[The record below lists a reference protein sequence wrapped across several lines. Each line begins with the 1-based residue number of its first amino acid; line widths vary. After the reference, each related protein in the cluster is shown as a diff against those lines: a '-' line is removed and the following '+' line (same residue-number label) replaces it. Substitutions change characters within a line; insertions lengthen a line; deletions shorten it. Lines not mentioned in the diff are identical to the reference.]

1 MLNEFY
7 LLIIPFLYFR
17 SFKVQPLPLHM
28 KPVGNKSVVA
38 SDSESAGP
46 FIFSSLRG
54 KVKQSKKGKSET
66 LCFCC
71 CCWWCCYI
79 VDVVIVAVVVI
90 VVVVVVIVVDVVT
103 GFGVGTGSIV
113 VGVVMMLIL

>member
-1 MLNEFY
+1 
-7 LLIIPFLYFR
+7 
-17 SFKVQPLPLHM
+17 M

-66 LCFCC
+66 SCFCC
-71 CCWWCCYI
+71 CWWWCCYI
-79 VDVVIVAVVVI
+79 VDVVVVIVAVVVI
-90 VVVVVVIVVDVVT
+90 VVDVVT
-103 GFGVGTGSIV
+103 GVGVGTGGIVVV
-113 VGVVMMLIL
+113 VGVVTMLIL

>member
-1 MLNEFY
+1 
-7 LLIIPFLYFR
+7 
-17 SFKVQPLPLHM
+17 M

-79 VDVVIVAVVVI
+79 VNVVIVAVVVI
-90 VVVVVVIVVDVVT
+90 VVVVVVVVIVVDVVT

>member
-1 MLNEFY
+1 
-7 LLIIPFLYFR
+7 
-17 SFKVQPLPLHM
+17 M

-90 VVVVVVIVVDVVT
+90 VVVVIVVDVVT

-113 VGVVMMLIL
+113 GVVMMLIL

>member
-1 MLNEFY
+1 
-7 LLIIPFLYFR
+7 
-17 SFKVQPLPLHM
+17 M

-66 LCFCC
+66 SCI
-71 CCWWCCYI
+71 WCCYI
-79 VDVVIVAVVVI
+79 VDVVVVVVVIVAVVVI
-90 VVVVVVIVVDVVT
+90 VVDVVT
-103 GFGVGTGSIV
+103 GVGVGTGGIVVVV
-113 VGVVMMLIL
+113 VGVVTMLIL

>member
-1 MLNEFY
+1 
-7 LLIIPFLYFR
+7 
-17 SFKVQPLPLHM
+17 M

-90 VVVVVVIVVDVVT
+90 VVDVVT

-113 VGVVMMLIL
+113 VVGVVMMLIL

>member
-54 KVKQSKKGKSET
+54 KVKQSKKGKSEPS
-66 LCFCC
+66 CV
-71 CCWWCCYI
+71 WCCYI
-79 VDVVIVAVVVI
+79 VDVVVVI
-90 VVVVVVIVVDVVT
+90 VTVVVIVVDVVI
-103 GFGVGTGSIV
+103 GVGVGTGGIVVV
-113 VGVVMMLIL
+113 VGVVTMLIL

>member
-1 MLNEFY
+1 
-7 LLIIPFLYFR
+7 
-17 SFKVQPLPLHM
+17 M

-66 LCFCC
+66 SCFCC
-71 CCWWCCYI
+71 CWWWCCY
-79 VDVVIVAVVVI
+79 IVAVVVI

-113 VGVVMMLIL
+113 VVGVVMMLIL

>member
-1 MLNEFY
+1 
-7 LLIIPFLYFR
+7 
-17 SFKVQPLPLHM
+17 M

-66 LCFCC
+66 SCFCC
-71 CCWWCCYI
+71 CWWWGCYI
-79 VDVVIVAVVVI
+79 VDDVVIVAVVVI
-90 VVVVVVIVVDVVT
+90 VIDVVN
-103 GFGVGTGSIV
+103 GVGVGTGGIVV
-113 VGVVMMLIL
+113 VGVVTMLIL

>member
-17 SFKVQPLPLHM
+17 SFKVQPLPPHM

-79 VDVVIVAVVVI
+79 VDVVVVIVAVVVI
-90 VVVVVVIVVDVVT
+90 VIDVVT
-103 GFGVGTGSIV
+103 GVGVGTGGIV
-113 VGVVMMLIL
+113 VGGVVTMLIL

>member
-1 MLNEFY
+1 
-7 LLIIPFLYFR
+7 
-17 SFKVQPLPLHM
+17 M

-66 LCFCC
+66 SCI
-71 CCWWCCYI
+71 WCCYI
-79 VDVVIVAVVVI
+79 VDVVVVVVIVAVVVI
-90 VVVVVVIVVDVVT
+90 VVDVVT
-103 GFGVGTGSIV
+103 GVGVGTGSIVV

>member
-1 MLNEFY
+1 
-7 LLIIPFLYFR
+7 
-17 SFKVQPLPLHM
+17 M

-90 VVVVVVIVVDVVT
+90 VVVVIVVDVVT

>member
-1 MLNEFY
+1 
-7 LLIIPFLYFR
+7 
-17 SFKVQPLPLHM
+17 M

-66 LCFCC
+66 SCI
-71 CCWWCCYI
+71 WCCYI
-79 VDVVIVAVVVI
+79 VDVVVIVAVVVI
-90 VVVVVVIVVDVVT
+90 VVDVVT
-103 GFGVGTGSIV
+103 GVGVGTGGIAV
-113 VGVVMMLIL
+113 VGGVVTMLIL

>member
-1 MLNEFY
+1 
-7 LLIIPFLYFR
+7 
-17 SFKVQPLPLHM
+17 M

-54 KVKQSKKGKSET
+54 KVKQSKKAKSET

-71 CCWWCCYI
+71 CFWWCCYI
-79 VDVVIVAVVVI
+79 VDVVVVIVAVVVI
-90 VVVVVVIVVDVVT
+90 VIDVVT
-103 GFGVGTGSIV
+103 GVGVGTGGIV
-113 VGVVMMLIL
+113 VGGVVTMLIL

>member
-1 MLNEFY
+1 
-7 LLIIPFLYFR
+7 
-17 SFKVQPLPLHM
+17 M

-66 LCFCC
+66 SCFCC
-71 CCWWCCYI
+71 CWWWCCYI
-79 VDVVIVAVVVI
+79 VDDVVIVAVVVI
-90 VVVVVVIVVDVVT
+90 VIDVVN
-103 GFGVGTGSIV
+103 GVGVGTGGIVV
-113 VGVVMMLIL
+113 VGVVTMLIL

>member
-1 MLNEFY
+1 
-7 LLIIPFLYFR
+7 
-17 SFKVQPLPLHM
+17 M

-54 KVKQSKKGKSET
+54 KVKQSKKSKSET

-90 VVVVVVIVVDVVT
+90 VVVVIVVDVVT

-113 VGVVMMLIL
+113 VVGVVMMLIL

>member
-1 MLNEFY
+1 
-7 LLIIPFLYFR
+7 
-17 SFKVQPLPLHM
+17 M

-90 VVVVVVIVVDVVT
+90 VVVVIVVNVVT

-113 VGVVMMLIL
+113 VVGVVMMLIL

>member
-1 MLNEFY
+1 
-7 LLIIPFLYFR
+7 
-17 SFKVQPLPLHM
+17 M

-66 LCFCC
+66 SCI
-71 CCWWCCYI
+71 WCCYI
-79 VDVVIVAVVVI
+79 VDVVVVVIVAVVVI
-90 VVVVVVIVVDVVT
+90 VVDVVT
-103 GFGVGTGSIV
+103 GVGVGTGGIVVVV
-113 VGVVMMLIL
+113 VGVVTMLIL

>member
-1 MLNEFY
+1 
-7 LLIIPFLYFR
+7 
-17 SFKVQPLPLHM
+17 M

-66 LCFCC
+66 VFC
-71 CCWWCCYI
+71 
-79 VDVVIVAVVVI
+79 VFVAVGGGVVILLMLLLLLLLLLLLFLLLLLLLSMLLLVLVSVLVVLLLV
-90 VVVVVVIVVDVVT
+90 
-103 GFGVGTGSIV
+103 S
-113 VGVVMMLIL
+113 LC

>member
-1 MLNEFY
+1 
-7 LLIIPFLYFR
+7 
-17 SFKVQPLPLHM
+17 M

-66 LCFCC
+66 LCF
-71 CCWWCCYI
+71 YI

-90 VVVVVVIVVDVVT
+90 VVVVVVVIVVDVVT

-113 VGVVMMLIL
+113 VVGVVMMLIL

>member
-1 MLNEFY
+1 
-7 LLIIPFLYFR
+7 
-17 SFKVQPLPLHM
+17 M
-28 KPVGNKSVVA
+28 KPVGNKSVLA

-66 LCFCC
+66 LCFWCC
-71 CCWWCCYI
+71 WWWCCYI
-79 VDVVIVAVVVI
+79 VDVVVIVAVVLIV

-103 GFGVGTGSIV
+103 GFGFGTGSIVV

>member
-1 MLNEFY
+1 
-7 LLIIPFLYFR
+7 
-17 SFKVQPLPLHM
+17 M

-66 LCFCC
+66 LC
-71 CCWWCCYI
+71 CYI

-113 VGVVMMLIL
+113 VVGVVMMLIL

>member
-1 MLNEFY
+1 
-7 LLIIPFLYFR
+7 
-17 SFKVQPLPLHM
+17 M

-90 VVVVVVIVVDVVT
+90 VVVIVVDVVT
-103 GFGVGTGSIV
+103 GFGVGTGSIIV

>member
-1 MLNEFY
+1 
-7 LLIIPFLYFR
+7 
-17 SFKVQPLPLHM
+17 M

-71 CCWWCCYI
+71 CWCCYI
-79 VDVVIVAVVVI
+79 VDVVVIVAVVLI
-90 VVVVVVIVVDVVT
+90 VVVVIVVDVVT
-103 GFGVGTGSIV
+103 GFGVGTGNIV

>member
-17 SFKVQPLPLHM
+17 SFKVQPLPPHM

-79 VDVVIVAVVVI
+79 VDVVVVIVAVVVI
-90 VVVVVVIVVDVVT
+90 VIDVVT
-103 GFGVGTGSIV
+103 GVGVGTGDIV
-113 VGVVMMLIL
+113 VGGVVTMLIL

>member
-1 MLNEFY
+1 
-7 LLIIPFLYFR
+7 
-17 SFKVQPLPLHM
+17 M

-66 LCFCC
+66 LCF
-71 CCWWCCYI
+71 YI

-113 VGVVMMLIL
+113 VVGVVMMLIL

>member
-1 MLNEFY
+1 
-7 LLIIPFLYFR
+7 
-17 SFKVQPLPLHM
+17 M

-66 LCFCC
+66 LCFC
-71 CCWWCCYI
+71 WWCCYI
-79 VDVVIVAVVVI
+79 VDVVVVIVAVVVI
-90 VVVVVVIVVDVVT
+90 VIDVVT
-103 GFGVGTGSIV
+103 GVGVGTGGIV
-113 VGVVMMLIL
+113 VGGVVTMLIL